1 MDFYFNSWRDIL
13 FAKLARPPQILCAKR
28 FLYIPNNDTNN
39 LSAPISLFPSFK
51 KILFFASSSI
61 FSAFWTGLFIFY
73 IWNKYSLQYTF
84 HSILCCPTIIE
95 RRRWSFNSLL
105 FVASED
111 QSIFDIWIFIL
122 ISELFMYFCELSKN
136 LKNFWVS
143 YWILFHCTI
152 YFMSH
157 V

>member
-51 KILFFASSSI
+51 KILFFRVHPFSPPSGLDYLFSTYEINIHCSI
-61 FSAFWTGLFIFY
+61 RFILFCVVQQ
-73 IWNKYSLQYTF
+73 SLKISF
-84 HSILCCPTIIE
+84 FFLIRILS
-95 RRRWSFNSLL
+95 SFNTSL

-111 QSIFDIWIFIL
+111 QSTFDI
-122 ISELFMYFCELSKN
+122 
-136 LKNFWVS
+136 
-143 YWILFHCTI
+143 
-152 YFMSH
+152 
-157 V
+157 